1 MKKILYASIPF
12 LVVVVVMLWSLIL
25 KGFSS
30 SSDFLVLSS
39 ASATGI
45 LIVALYL
52 TIKFYLKKL
61 YEKNV

>member
-39 ASATGI
+39 ALATGI
-45 LIVALYL
+45 LIVALCF
-52 TIKFYLKKL
+52 TINFYLKKL
-61 YEKNV
+61 L

>member
-1 MKKILYASIPF
+1 MKKILYASIPI
-12 LVVVVVMLWSLIL
+12 LVIVVVMLWSLIL

-39 ASATGI
+39 ALATGI
-45 LIVALYL
+45 LIVALSF

-61 YEKNV
+61 L

>member
-39 ASATGI
+39 ALATGI
-45 LIVALYL
+45 LIVALSF

-61 YEKNV
+61 L